1 MTTTE
6 PATPA
11 TDEPAKPATDE
22 PAKAA
27 PLPDTPE
34 AKLVAKARAAFDV
47 GDFKLARV
55 HAEGASRSGDPTVR
69 SAADDILART
79 RLDPVQLA
87 LFGGCLA
94 LLLGIT
100 YWFVLR

>member
-6 PATPA
+6 PVKPVAA
-11 TDEPAKPATDE
+11 EAAKPAPE
-22 PAKAA
+22 P
-27 PLPDTPE
+27 PLPDTPDG
-34 AKLVAKARAAFDV
+34 KLVARARAAFDV
-47 GDFKLARV
+47 GDFKLARA
-55 HAEGASRSGDPTVR
+55 HAQGASRSEDPAVR
-69 SAADDILART
+69 RAADDILART

-94 LLLGIT
+94 LLLGIA